1 MAEAP
6 VLPSSTPEPDRTPRV
21 WRRFQLPPGVLPRY
35 TQHAGLALLAL
46 LMVVIML
53 LTARPLQPTKPTSPP
68 VSPLTDGQ
76 QTRIQDFQRR
86 LQEEADRLAREQADL
101 ALAKQAFAR
110 TTPPPPPE
118 SWTAPQPSTAT
129 AVDSLEQERR
139 QREERAR
146 FADNVAFRREAKAPT
161 PVLTSTDAPAREKK
175 AEEPSV
181 RVPDGHH
188 RLLEGTLVETVL
200 TNRLDGTFAGPVNC
214 LVTTPVYARDGETLL
229 IPAGARFLGSVKPV
243 TQMDQARLA
252 VAFHR
257 ITFPNGDSVKL
268 DLFPGL
274 NQVGDTALRDQVNR
288 HYWQTFGASAA
299 VGALA
304 GLSLAQTRYG
314 LDTTGAD
321 VYRQG
326 MATSFANSSTRI
338 LDRYL
343 NQLPTVTIREGHP
356 VIVYLTADLDLP
368 AYRADASAISQEP

>member
-1 MAEAP
+1 MCGAA
-6 VLPSSTPEPDRTPRV
+6 SSS
-21 WRRFQLPPGVLPRY
+21 RRVLPRY

-46 LMVVIML
+46 LMVIIML
-53 LTARPLQPTKPTSPP
+53 LTAQPPQPSKPPSPLA
-68 VSPLTDGQ
+68 SPLTDGQ

-86 LQEEADRLAREQADL
+86 LQEEADRLAREQAEL
-101 ALAKQAFAR
+101 TLAKQAFAR
-110 TTPPPPPE
+110 TTPPPTPD
-118 SWTAPQPSTAT
+118 SWTGPPPSTAT
-129 AVDSLEQERR
+129 TVDNLEQERR

-146 FADNVAFRREAKAPT
+146 FADNVAFRRETKTPS
-161 PVLTSTDAPAREKK
+161 PVLASTSAPARDDKTEEK
-175 AEEPSV
+175 PT

-229 IPAGARFLGSVKPV
+229 IPAGARFLGAVKPV
-243 TQMDQARLA
+243 TQTDQTRLA

-257 ITFPNGDSVKL
+257 ITFPNGGSVKL
-268 DLFPGL
+268 DLFRGL

-314 LDTTGAD
+314 FDTTSAD

-326 MATSFANSSTRI
+326 MTTSFANSSARI

-368 AYRADASAISQEP
+368 AYRAAASAISQER

>member
-1 MAEAP
+1 MAEEP
-6 VLPSSTPEPDRTPRV
+6 VSPLSTPEPERAPRV

-53 LTARPLQPTKPTSPP
+53 LTAQPLSPTKPTSPA

-110 TTPPPPPE
+110 TTPPPPQD
-118 SWTAPQPSTAT
+118 SWTAPPPSTTT

-146 FADNVAFRREAKAPT
+146 FADNVAFRRENKT
-161 PVLTSTDAPAREKK
+161 SSPVLTSASARDEK
-175 AEEPSV
+175 AEERPI

-229 IPAGARFLGSVKPV
+229 IPVGARFLGTVKPV

-257 ITFPNGDSVKL
+257 ITFPNGSSVKL

-314 LDTTGAD
+314 FDTTSAD

-326 MATSFANSSTRI
+326 MATSFANSSTRS

-343 NQLPTVTIREGHP
+343 NQPPTVTIREGHP

-368 AYRADASAISQEP
+368 AYRAEASAIDKEP